1 MEEEQIRRQKEMEEY
16 FKKIKEEE
24 EKERQKILE
33 ENKKIKEMEL
43 NRIEKEKELLKIKE
57 QNEQERLKKQM
68 EEQQKIQKEIIE
80 QQKLQ
85 RQMEEKQ
92 KLQKQFDEQQKIQRE
107 MEEKQK
113 LKRQMEEQ
121 QRIQKEKEEQLR
133 IQKELLLKEQ
143 KENELKKK
151 KEFENKIII
160 TCKSFKKPP
169 LIGLENIGSTCYMN
183 ATLQCFSQTELL
195 TNYFLNENNTNKI
208 YNNNIAKENPNSYQL
223 SPSYL
228 NLINNLWKAQNKK
241 SFPPTEFRKKLANMN
256 PLFKEGL
263 PNDAKD
269 LVTYI
274 LTQLH
279 TELNLNK
286 KNNIFNMVNN
296 DSNAIN
302 QYDENSILQN
312 FISSFFSENSSVL
325 SDHFYGIQE
334 SKFICTE
341 CQKKNMNSGK
351 LPIKYNFQTFNF
363 LIFPL
368 EEVRLFRDKKF
379 AMNNMNNMNMFNP
392 NINQFM
398 NPMGQFQNNLF
409 INNNFFIINQNNN
422 NVVNIYDC
430 FDYFQKEELFVG
442 ENAMWCNECNGLF
455 PTRNQTFI
463 YTGPNILILILNRG
477 VGIQFKIKLEYY
489 ESIDLNKY
497 IIQKD
502 IKSMIYDLY
511 GVVTHL
517 GESGDSGHFVASCKS
532 PCDNKWYRYNDSIVF
547 PINHIKSEIIDF
559 GTSYILFYQK
569 RK

>member
-24 EKERQKILE
+24 EKEKERQKILE

-85 RQMEEKQ
+85 REMEEKQ
-92 KLQKQFDEQQKIQRE
+92 KLQRQFDEQQRIQRE

-143 KENELKKK
+143 QENEFKKK

-296 DSNAIN
+296 
-302 QYDENSILQN
+302 
-312 FISSFFSENSSVL
+312 
-325 SDHFYGIQE
+325 G
-334 SKFICTE
+334 
-341 CQKKNMNSGK
+341 
-351 LPIKYNFQTFNF
+351 
-363 LIFPL
+363 
-368 EEVRLFRDKKF
+368 
-379 AMNNMNNMNMFNP
+379 
-392 NINQFM
+392 
-398 NPMGQFQNNLF
+398 
-409 INNNFFIINQNNN
+409 
-422 NVVNIYDC
+422 
-430 FDYFQKEELFVG
+430 
-442 ENAMWCNECNGLF
+442 
-455 PTRNQTFI
+455 
-463 YTGPNILILILNRG
+463 
-477 VGIQFKIKLEYY
+477 
-489 ESIDLNKY
+489 
-497 IIQKD
+497 
-502 IKSMIYDLY
+502 SM
-511 GVVTHL
+511 
-517 GESGDSGHFVASCKS
+517 
-532 PCDNKWYRYNDSIVF
+532 
-547 PINHIKSEIIDF
+547 
-559 GTSYILFYQK
+559 Q
-569 RK
+569 